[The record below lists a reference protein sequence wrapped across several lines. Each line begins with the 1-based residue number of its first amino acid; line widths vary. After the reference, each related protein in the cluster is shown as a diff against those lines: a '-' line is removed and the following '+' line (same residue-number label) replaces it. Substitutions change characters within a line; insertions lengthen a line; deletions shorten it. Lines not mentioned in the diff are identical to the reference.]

1 MWVYISFLHKIF
13 RLPLFKENI
22 ALKMIPALSFSA
34 AGKKKKTDLC
44 QLLLFD
50 HALHSPRCKSIGFV
64 YKTSITQN
72 EEGFWFVIYWTS
84 NPVNPMYISKPRR

>member
-34 AGKKKKTDLC
+34 AGKKKKLIFVNSYFLTMLC
-44 QLLLFD
+44 THQDANPLGLFIKLP
-50 HALHSPRCKSIGFV
+50 LHKMKKVFGLWSTEHQI
-64 YKTSITQN
+64 Q
-72 EEGFWFVIYWTS
+72 
-84 NPVNPMYISKPRR
+84 